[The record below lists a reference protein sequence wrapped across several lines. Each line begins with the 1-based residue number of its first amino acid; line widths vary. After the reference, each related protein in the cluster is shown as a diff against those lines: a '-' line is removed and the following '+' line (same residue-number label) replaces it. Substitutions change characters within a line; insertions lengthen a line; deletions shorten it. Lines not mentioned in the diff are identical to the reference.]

1 MSGGTKIYII
11 PNVEMLKP
19 HVEISFHTCAK
30 GSFSFE
36 ERYYHIYIKGLLAA
50 KFYLKAFVKVPN
62 AHVKLLSGNT
72 STIHDINNLHFN
84 KSEMAIP
91 LYQKP

>member
-1 MSGGTKIYII
+1 
-11 PNVEMLKP
+11 MLKCLL
-19 HVEISFHTCAK
+19 EISFHTCAK

-36 ERYYHIYIKGLLAA
+36 ERYYHIYIKGHLAA
-50 KFYLKAFVKVPN
+50 KFYLKAFAKVPN
-62 AHVKLLSGNT
+62 AHVKLLSDNT
-72 STIHDINNLHFN
+72 STIHDINNMHFN

>member
-19 HVEISFHTCAK
+19 DVEISFHTCAK

-72 STIHDINNLHFN
+72 STIHGINNLHFN

>member
-1 MSGGTKIYII
+1 
-11 PNVEMLKP
+11 MLKCLL
-19 HVEISFHTCAK
+19 EISFHTCAK

-72 STIHDINNLHFN
+72 STIHGINNLHFN

>member
-1 MSGGTKIYII
+1 
-11 PNVEMLKP
+11 MLKP
-19 HVEISFHTCAK
+19 DVEISFHACAK

-62 AHVKLLSGNT
+62 AHVKLLSDNT
-72 STIHDINNLHFN
+72 STIHNINNMHFN
-84 KSEMAIP
+84 KSEMATP